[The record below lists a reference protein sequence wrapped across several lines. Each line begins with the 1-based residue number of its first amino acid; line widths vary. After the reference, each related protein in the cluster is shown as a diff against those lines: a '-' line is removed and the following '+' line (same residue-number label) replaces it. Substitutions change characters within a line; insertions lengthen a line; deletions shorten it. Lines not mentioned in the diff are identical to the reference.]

1 MKKRF
6 TVKSKQHLS
15 GGIIKIIVDTE
26 TGVNYIMTSG
36 LGLSGMTPL
45 SKIRRFISHFQGIF
59 SLKEVKNGVEAQGL
73 QIQNLPH
80 KRAGNPDREDDRVF
94 ALRLQPLLGEVG

>member
-45 SKIRRFISHFQGIF
+45 
-59 SLKEVKNGVEAQGL
+59 LDKE
-73 QIQNLPH
+73 
-80 KRAGNPDREDDRVF
+80 GNVVVDRN
-94 ALRLQPLLGEVG
+94 

>member
-1 MKKRF
+1 MSLLKNKARSVRGMKKRF

-45 SKIRRFISHFQGIF
+45 
-59 SLKEVKNGVEAQGL
+59 LDKE
-73 QIQNLPH
+73 
-80 KRAGNPDREDDRVF
+80 GNVVVDRN
-94 ALRLQPLLGEVG
+94 

>member
-6 TVKSKQHLS
+6 VVKSKQHLS
-15 GGIIKIIVDTE
+15 GGIIKIIVDIE

-45 SKIRRFISHFQGIF
+45 
-59 SLKEVKNGVEAQGL
+59 LDKE
-73 QIQNLPH
+73 
-80 KRAGNPDREDDRVF
+80 GNVVIDRI
-94 ALRLQPLLGEVG
+94 

>member
-6 TVKSKQHLS
+6 AVKSKEHLS
-15 GGIIKIIVDTE
+15 GGIIKIIIDTE

-45 SKIRRFISHFQGIF
+45 LDQK
-59 SLKEVKNGVEAQGL
+59 
-73 QIQNLPH
+73 
-80 KRAGNPDREDDRVF
+80 GNVIVDKS
-94 ALRLQPLLGEVG
+94 